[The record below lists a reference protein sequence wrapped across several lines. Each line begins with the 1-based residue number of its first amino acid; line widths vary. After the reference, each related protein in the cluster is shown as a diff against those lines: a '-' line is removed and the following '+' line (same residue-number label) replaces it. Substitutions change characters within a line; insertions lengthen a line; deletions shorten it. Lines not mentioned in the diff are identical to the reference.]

1 MVTNR
6 NSRDAIAAMTHLTT
20 ERLRL
25 EPFADKHL
33 AALNAL
39 GSDIE
44 VMRHLGGRTETLD
57 ETRAAIERVK
67 ARWAEWGYSWWAF
80 FEHDSG
86 ELVGAGCIQHLGR
99 DRANP
104 LEIGWRLRRDRWGR
118 GLASEAARTMAG
130 FAFGA
135 LNAPLL
141 RAVCH
146 VDNAASAQVMT
157 RLGMRYA
164 GVERWNDMACLA
176 YEITAAQWR
185 AQQAG

>member
-1 MVTNR
+1 
-6 NSRDAIAAMTHLTT
+6 MTILTT

-25 EPFADKHL
+25 VPFADEHL

-44 VMRHLGGRTETLD
+44 VMRYVGGRTESLED
-57 ETRAAIERVK
+57 TRAAIERVK

-80 FEHDSG
+80 FEHDGG

-99 DRANP
+99 DSANP
-104 LEIGWRLRRDRWGR
+104 LEIGWRLKRDRWGR

-130 FAFGA
+130 FAFDS
-135 LNAPLL
+135 LQAPLL

-146 VDNAASAQVMT
+146 PDNTASAQVMK
-157 RLGMRYA
+157 RLGMRYS
-164 GVERWNDMACLA
+164 GIERWYDMDCLA
-176 YEITAAQWR
+176 YEISAGEWR
-185 AQQAG
+185 GRHSGVD

>member
-1 MVTNR
+1 
-6 NSRDAIAAMTHLTT
+6 MTRLST

-25 EPFADKHL
+25 EPFADEHL
-33 AALNAL
+33 AELNAL

-44 VMRHLGGRTETLD
+44 VMRYIGGRAESMD
-57 ETRAAIERVK
+57 DTRAVIERVK

-118 GLASEAARTMAG
+118 GLASEAARTMAA
-130 FAFGA
+130 FAFDS
-135 LNAPLL
+135 LQAPLL

-146 VDNAASAQVMT
+146 LDNAASAEVMK
-157 RLGMRYA
+157 RLGMRYC
-164 GVERWNDMACLA
+164 GIERWYDMDCLA
-176 YEITAAQWR
+176 YEIRADEWR
-185 AQQAG
+185 PRPPG